1 MKKGEIYYVEIP
13 TTDGHEQSGA
23 RPVIIL
29 SELEADIVIIIPFTS
44 NMQALRFTHT
54 IEVNPTSKNG
64 LKSKSVALIF
74 QLRAIDRRR
83 LKNKVGAIE
92 DMILAKI
99 DGMIK
104 KMLYLK

>member
-29 SELEADIVIIIPFTS
+29 SELEADIVIIIAFTS